1 MEELTAGRPP
11 GIAVALAAKR
21 GAPEDV
27 FDHFGEGADL
37 IVGLGNG
44 EPVTV
49 IDALEE
55 GAERLSGV
63 TIHQMFSLHE
73 RRCMHGDVEGLKHV
87 SWFLSPPTARLSA
100 REGAISSRTTSATCR
115 AS

>member
-1 MEELTAGRPP
+1 VEDLTAGRPP
-11 GIAVALAAKR
+11 GIALALAAKR

-49 IDALEE
+49 IDALERARR
-55 GAERLSGV
+55 GSRASLS
-63 TIHQMFSLHE
+63 T
-73 RRCMHGDVEGLKHV
+73 RC
-87 SWFLSPPTARLSA
+87 FPCTNA
-100 REGAISSRTTSATCR
+100 ATCT
-115 AS
+115 ATWKG